1 MNQQAG
7 PRIDG
12 FRYLRYLDSGG
23 FSTVHLY
30 EEQATSRQVAVKV
43 LKDVGLPEQVRTRF
57 VDEATAMAHLGNH
70 PNIVQVLRVAE
81 TGDGHLYLVMHYY
94 SQPDLGKQAKDRP
107 LEIPRVLEIGVR
119 IAGAVHT
126 AHAAG
131 ILHRDIKPANILVDE
146 FDQPGLTDFGIAGR
160 VAGSDSDTD
169 RMLSVPWSPPEIVR
183 PRPGDSGGVAS
194 DVYSLGATLWHLL
207 VGHSP
212 FHVVG
217 GDNTRAAL
225 ESRILSGGPPET
237 GRAPGN
243 LERLLRRAMSHEP
256 GRRPVSAKAMAV
268 ELQAVQRELGIGQ
281 TQLVLRSAPVVLRER
296 PEVDDHDLTATRM
309 SRRSEPMPM
318 FEVVPPSSPVQ
329 PSPQGRRP
337 LDMTVRALAPSE
349 PVPEPTANTPKPSWR
364 AIAVVASVLVAA
376 VLAGG
381 FLLVRGTGASDAAD
395 PTGTVLN
402 DSPPDQDAG
411 NGGAPPGK
419 PAVTAKRIN
428 EKVLRFSW
436 TYSAPQA
443 TDTFSWQTPDGARA
457 GTATTPAVDIA
468 TPEPLCVQVKVVRI
482 DGSNGTAAWSEP
494 GCGS

>member
-1 MNQQAG
+1 
-7 PRIDG
+7 
-12 FRYLRYLDSGG
+12 
-23 FSTVHLY
+23 
-30 EEQATSRQVAVKV
+30 
-43 LKDVGLPEQVRTRF
+43 
-57 VDEATAMAHLGNH
+57 
-70 PNIVQVLRVAE
+70 
-81 TGDGHLYLVMHYY
+81 
-94 SQPDLGKQAKDRP
+94 
-107 LEIPRVLEIGVR
+107 
-119 IAGAVHT
+119 
-126 AHAAG
+126 
-131 ILHRDIKPANILVDE
+131 
-146 FDQPGLTDFGIAGR
+146 
-160 VAGSDSDTD
+160 
-169 RMLSVPWSPPEIVR
+169 
-183 PRPGDSGGVAS
+183 
-194 DVYSLGATLWHLL
+194 
-207 VGHSP
+207 
-212 FHVVG
+212 VVG

-309 SRRSEPMPM
+309 SRRPEPM